1 MDMGVMLTT
10 AHPDHWT
17 ETEVFDNSIDFAV
30 AADELGYQSAWLLEH
45 HFTRYGLCPNTLTMA
60 GYVLGKTKQIKVGTA
75 VVILPL
81 DHPIRI
87 AEQTNML
94 DQLSH
99 GRFILGVGR
108 GYFPKDFEAF
118 GVDPAKSHVL
128 QTEYVDVIRSIWETG
143 SAKWEGQEITL
154 PDVTPFPTQ
163 YTRPNP
169 PMYGVGQS
177 PSTIE
182 WAASRGLPLIMPVIG
197 THEAMRSI
205 IDLYNETAESHG
217 IDPTTVPHAMC
228 TVAHVAK
235 TTQQARDEIWKH
247 MCWWEQEHDDAAFT
261 MEQLQKLPNY
271 RFQYGEWQAAALR
284 GDRTNADF
292 TNYMLDNSIV
302 GSVEECVDRIG
313 RTMEATGVRNF
324 QLGVEAT
331 LNHDRI
337 LENMNMFAEDVLPR
351 VGWKPNGAT
360 S

>member
-1 MDMGVMLTT
+1 MDVGVMLTT
-10 AHPDHWT
+10 ARPDHWS
-17 ETEVFDNSIDFAV
+17 ETQVFDYTMDFAV
-30 AADELGYQSAWLLEH
+30 EADRLGYQSAWLLEH

-128 QTEYVDVIRSIWETG
+128 QTEYVDIIRKIWETG
-143 SAKWEGQEITL
+143 SAKWDSEHITL
-154 PDVTPFPTQ
+154 PDVTPYPAQ
-163 YTRPNP
+163 YTQPRPQ
-169 PMYGVGQS
+169 MYGVGQS

-182 WAASRGLPLIMPVIG
+182 WAASRGIPLLMPVIG
-197 THEAMRSI
+197 TFESMRAI
-205 IDLYNETAESHG
+205 MDLYNETADAHD
-217 IDPTTVPHAMC
+217 IDPESVPHAMC
-228 TVAHVAK
+228 TVAHVAE
-235 TTQQARDEIWKH
+235 TTEQARAEVYQN

-261 MEQLQKLPNY
+261 MEQLEKLPNY

-284 GDRTNADF
+284 GDRTNEDF
-292 TNYMLDNSIV
+292 TNYMLDHSIV
-302 GSVEECVDRIG
+302 GSADECVG
-313 RTMEATGVRNF
+313 RMEHIAEATGVRNVL
-324 QLGVEAT
+324 LGIEAT
-331 LNHDRI
+331 LDRDRVI
-337 LENMNMFAEDVLPR
+337 RTINDFSELVLPR
-351 VGWKPNGAT
+351 LGWKPNSGG
-360 S
+360 